1 MPGGLR
7 HSSRA
12 WHGQIEQ
19 KDTVVETPV
28 LEVKDLRTYFKLE
41 EGTLKAVDGVSFSVA
56 PKKTLGII
64 GESGCGKSVTAQS
77 ILRIVPPPG
86 EIKSGEI
93 VLNRE
98 GHDSVDLTQLD
109 PFGQSVRSIR
119 GKEISMIFQEPMTS
133 LSPVHTIGNQIEEAI
148 LLHKTDDKNEARQ
161 LAIDMIER
169 VGIGNASQRVEEYP
183 HQLSGGLRQRA
194 MIAMALSCNPS
205 LLIADEPT
213 TALDVTV
220 QAQIL
225 DLMEHLQEQFGMAI
239 LYITHDLGV
248 IAEIA
253 DEVAV
258 MYLGRVVEHAETR
271 EIFRNPLHPYTRLLL
286 KSIPR
291 MGKEAKQRLDAIKGT
306 VPIPLDPPRECGF
319 FSRCPD
325 AMDGTCN
332 ADIPALIQANEAH
345 RVRCYL
351 HSDEVEAD
359 ADAVLAG
366 AR

>member
-1 MPGGLR
+1 
-7 HSSRA
+7 
-12 WHGQIEQ
+12 
-19 KDTVVETPV
+19 
-28 LEVKDLRTYFKLE
+28 
-41 EGTLKAVDGVSFSVA
+41 
-56 PKKTLGII
+56 
-64 GESGCGKSVTAQS
+64 
-77 ILRIVPPPG
+77 
-86 EIKSGEI
+86 
-93 VLNRE
+93 
-98 GHDSVDLTQLD
+98 
-109 PFGQSVRSIR
+109 
-119 GKEISMIFQEPMTS
+119 MIFQEPMTS

-148 LLHKTDDKNEARQ
+148 LLHKTKDKSEAHE
-161 LAIDMIER
+161 LAVDMLDQ
-169 VGIGNASQRVEEYP
+169 VGIPNPSQRIEEYA

-194 MIAMALSCNPS
+194 MIAMALSCNPA

-225 DLMEHLQEQFGMAI
+225 DLMAHLQEQFGMAI

-291 MGKEAKQRLDAIKGT
+291 MGKEAKKRLDVIEGT

-325 AMDGTCN
+325 AMDGKCN
-332 ADIPALIQANEAH
+332 EDIPALVEYGAEH

-351 HSDEVEAD
+351 HSEEREPDAEA
-359 ADAVLAG
+359 ATAQLAG
-366 AR
+366 ARA

>member
-1 MPGGLR
+1 MSEQNDALLR
-7 HSSRA
+7 VDDLAVRFERDEAEVRA
-12 WHGQIEQ
+12 
-19 KDTVVETPV
+19 VN
-28 LEVKDLRTYFKLE
+28 
-41 EGTLKAVDGVSFSVA
+41 GVSFTIGRREV
-56 PKKTLGII
+56 LGVV
-64 GESGCGKSVTAQS
+64 GESGCGKSVTGFS
-77 ILRIVPPPG
+77 IMGLVPSQGGRISGGSITFRRDGGQTVELTALAPAG
-86 EIKSGEI
+86 EEI
-93 VLNRE
+93 
-98 GHDSVDLTQLD
+98 
-109 PFGQSVRSIR
+109 RSIR
-119 GKEISMIFQEPMTS
+119 GREIGMIFQEPMRT
-133 LSPVHTIGNQIEEAI
+133 LSPVYSIGELIGEGVRAHLGVNRKQSRELAVE
-148 LLHKTDDKNEARQ
+148 LLRRVHIADPE
-161 LAIDMIER
+161 ER
-169 VGIGNASQRVEEYP
+169 VDSFP
-183 HQLSGGLRQRA
+183 HQLSGGMRQRV
-194 MIAMALSCNPS
+194 MIAIALSCNPS

-258 MYLGRVVEHAETR
+258 MYLGRVVEHADTR

-291 MGKEAKQRLDAIKGT
+291 MGKEAKNRLDAIKGT

-325 AMDGTCN
+325 AMDGKCN

-351 HSDEVEAD
+351 HSDEIEAD
-359 ADAVLAG
+359 AEAELAG
-366 AR
+366 ARA

>member
-1 MPGGLR
+1 
-7 HSSRA
+7 
-12 WHGQIEQ
+12 
-19 KDTVVETPV
+19 
-28 LEVKDLRTYFKLE
+28 
-41 EGTLKAVDGVSFSVA
+41 
-56 PKKTLGII
+56 
-64 GESGCGKSVTAQS
+64 
-77 ILRIVPPPG
+77 
-86 EIKSGEI
+86 
-93 VLNRE
+93 
-98 GHDSVDLTQLD
+98 
-109 PFGQSVRSIR
+109 
-119 GKEISMIFQEPMTS
+119 MTS

-148 LLHKTDDKNEARQ
+148 LLHKTRDKQEAHS
-161 LAIDMIER
+161 LAVDMLDK
-169 VGIGNASQRVEEYP
+169 VGIPNPSQRINEYP

-258 MYLGRVVEHAETR
+258 MYLGRVVEHADTR

-291 MGKEAKQRLDAIKGT
+291 MGKEAKNRLDAIKGT

-325 AMDGTCN
+325 AMDGKCN

-351 HSDEVEAD
+351 HSDEIEAD
-359 ADAVLAG
+359 AEAELAG
-366 AR
+366 ARA